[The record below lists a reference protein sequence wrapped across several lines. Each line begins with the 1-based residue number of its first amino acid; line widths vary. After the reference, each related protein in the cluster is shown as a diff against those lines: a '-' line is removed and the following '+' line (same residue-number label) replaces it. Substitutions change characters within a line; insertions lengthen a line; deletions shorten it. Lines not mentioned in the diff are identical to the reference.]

1 MLVVSFWRLT
11 VHLHRLSA
19 KSDESRLS
27 KIIAVQPF
35 SSWAP
40 FAILFWLPMSL
51 HGRPLYFA
59 YVLSILF
66 SNNVLGSYRTE
77 LDYTLPHVRTEVSEI
92 WRGKEG

>member
-1 MLVVSFWRLT
+1 
-11 VHLHRLSA
+11 
-19 KSDESRLS
+19 
-27 KIIAVQPF
+27 
-35 SSWAP
+35 
-40 FAILFWLPMSL
+40 MSL

-92 WRGKEG
+92 